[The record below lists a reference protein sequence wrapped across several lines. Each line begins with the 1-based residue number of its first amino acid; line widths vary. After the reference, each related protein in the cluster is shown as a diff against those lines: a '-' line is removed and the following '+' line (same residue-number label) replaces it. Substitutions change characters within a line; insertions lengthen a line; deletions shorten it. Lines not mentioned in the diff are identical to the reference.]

1 MKCSDWEFALP
12 GLLFDVSRNERR
24 ENNISL
30 GKHPICGKNEVF
42 YLGEKKYLKALLK
55 AG

>member
-30 GKHPICGKNEVF
+30 GKHPICGMNEVF
-42 YLGEKKYLKALLK
+42 YLEEKNILESIT
-55 AG
+55 